1 MLLVLIQCQMED
13 MKLSFWWNTA
23 LVSNDLSI
31 HVKWILMDRFQ
42 GGGVIDLMNRRL
54 QQRLT
59 EPEILKIFGDVC
71 EVKVVF
77 LFMLY
82 LTDVVL

>member
-1 MLLVLIQCQMED
+1 
-13 MKLSFWWNTA
+13 
-23 LVSNDLSI
+23 
-31 HVKWILMDRFQ
+31 MDRFQ

-77 LFMLY
+77 FIMLY
-82 LTDVVL
+82 LTDVVFVGFSVSSLLQSSCAASRSQGTIEQRNTVL